1 MMYLG
6 VDGDG
11 PQAWSDVVFV
21 AIFGFGSIVLV
32 FTTVLLLVRWYVDYR
47 KTKMI
52 SGHEEHYRKLVDR
65 YEQLA
70 SSTMDAQQRAATELA
85 DLRTRMAS
93 VEQILRTVD
102 GS

>member
-1 MMYLG
+1 MMYLRA
-6 VDGDG
+6 DEA
-11 PQAWSDVVFV
+11 PLPWTEVVFV

-32 FTTVLLLVRWYVDYR
+32 FVTILLLTRWLVDYR
-47 KTKMI
+47 KARMLAGK
-52 SGHEEHYRKLVDR
+52 EEEYRKLVDR

-85 DLRTRMAS
+85 ELRGRMAS

-102 GS
+102 GT

>member
-1 MMYLG
+1 MIYLSA
-6 VDGDG
+6 DEG

-21 AIFGFGSIVLV
+21 TVFGFGSILLI
-32 FTTVLLLVRWYVDYR
+32 FISLLLLVRWFVDYR
-47 KTKMI
+47 KTKMV
-52 SGHEEHYRKLVDR
+52 SGHEERYRRLVDR

-70 SSTMDAQQRAATELA
+70 SSTMDAQQRSATDLA
-85 DLRTRMAS
+85 ELRTRIAS